1 MPGSPLNAGVRTLSD
16 PSGAGLR
23 LGVAA
28 MVAVLHLAILARQL
42 RAQSAPGRPVA
53 GLMWQL
59 PCAEQVSVAVQRER
73 VPSNPLQSF
82 SAGRLALAAGMA
94 VLALANW
101 LHITRVHGSH
111 AD

>member
-1 MPGSPLNAGVRTLSD
+1 LGLSLHAAARTLPD

-28 MVAVLHLAILARQL
+28 MVALLHLAVLAGRL
-42 RAQSAPGRPVA
+42 RSQSAPGRPVA

-59 PCAEQVSVAVQRER
+59 PRAEQVSTALRRER